1 MPLLSCSGILQNGQL
16 RRGQELRQYVSPSF
30 PCPSDHTDVAK
41 GRLLE
46 KEPSNLQAQS
56 LNSLI
61 EEQATRGELPSGV
74 LGNSLTH
81 SLRWIHRYGY
91 RRRRRSRW
99 CVAAHELSKAGSAQI
114 ISTHNRSSNAV
125 AFVMLSRRSR
135 TECLSHERFR
145 LLNVRPPITQNLVW
159 LRYSAINLFSHH
171 TRDVFVSSKIR

>member
-1 MPLLSCSGILQNGQL
+1 M
-16 RRGQELRQYVSPSF
+16 
-30 PCPSDHTDVAK
+30 AK

-61 EEQATRGELPSGV
+61 EEKATRGELPSSV
-74 LGNSLTH
+74 LRNSLTH

-114 ISTHNRSSNAV
+114 TSIRNCSSNAV
-125 AFVMLSRRSR
+125 AFVMLSRCSR

-145 LLNVRPPITQNLVW
+145 LLDVRPLITRSLGW
-159 LRYSAINLFSHH
+159 LRYSTINLFSHRIRECPCPRRCNNVSIN
-171 TRDVFVSSKIR
+171 TRESKLFLPLFLLGTWTNLN